1 MKQLVFLFLAFFSFC
16 DICIAGVID
25 KYIPFQVATILTK
38 YNADVE
44 GLECMYEMLCGFNK
58 IKRWDIRVGFMSF
71 YHYCP
76 VKVDK

>member
-25 KYIPFQVATILTK
+25 KYIPFQVATILTR

-44 GLECMYEMLCGFNK
+44 GLECMYEMLCGF
-58 IKRWDIRVGFMSF
+58 
-71 YHYCP
+71 
-76 VKVDK
+76 